1 MWEALEAAHSG
12 TKGVKARRVE
22 MLVEEFHK
30 FAMISPTEPIRELEL
45 RFTHL
50 INNLTSL
57 GKDIP
62 EEEQVSKILKVLKG
76 DWITKVTILQEVQ
89 GESTSSITAL
99 FGSLAEYEPTL
110 LAQRAPQAT
119 SKTKNLA
126 LVAPSKEK
134 IDDNDDDE
142 DDEEDIDDEETAMMV
157 RKFRKFFKK
166 KGGLQK
172 GDSSQRKGYKK
183 ERALV
188 CFECKK
194 PGHFKAECPSLQ
206 RSKGKDKRKAF
217 VSSIWV
223 NSSDEEASD
232 EEEVANLCLVARE
245 DDEEASF

>member
-1 MWEALEAAHSG
+1 M
-12 TKGVKARRVE
+12 
-22 MLVEEFHK
+22 EEFHK
-30 FAMISPTEPIRELEL
+30 FAMLSPTEPIRELEL
-45 RFTHL
+45 RFTHF
-50 INNLTSL
+50 INNLASL

-62 EEEQVSKILKVLKG
+62 EREQVSKILKILKG

-110 LAQRAPQAT
+110 LAQRAPQT
-119 SKTKNLA
+119 LSKAKNLA

-134 IDDNDDDE
+134 NDDNDDDE
-142 DDEEDIDDEETAMMV
+142 DDEEELDDEEMAMMV

-166 KGGLQK
+166 KGGFQK
-172 GDSSQRKGYKK
+172 GDSSQRKGSKK
-183 ERALV
+183 ERAPV

-217 VSSIWV
+217 VLYLG
-223 NSSDEEASD
+223 E
-232 EEEVANLCLVARE
+232 
-245 DDEEASF
+245 

>member
-1 MWEALEAAHSG
+1 
-12 TKGVKARRVE
+12 

-50 INNLTSL
+50 INNLASL

-62 EEEQVSKILKVLKG
+62 EREQVSKILKILKG

-110 LAQRAPQAT
+110 LAQRAPQAS

-126 LVAPSKEK
+126 LVAPSKE

-142 DDEEDIDDEETAMMV
+142 DDEEELDDEEMAMMV

-166 KGGLQK
+166 KGGFQK
-172 GDSSQRKGYKK
+172 GDSSQRKG
-183 ERALV
+183 
-188 CFECKK
+188 
-194 PGHFKAECPSLQ
+194 
-206 RSKGKDKRKAF
+206 
-217 VSSIWV
+217 
-223 NSSDEEASD
+223 
-232 EEEVANLCLVARE
+232 
-245 DDEEASF
+245 

>member
-1 MWEALEAAHSG
+1 M
-12 TKGVKARRVE
+12 
-22 MLVEEFHK
+22 
-30 FAMISPTEPIRELEL
+30 
-45 RFTHL
+45 
-50 INNLTSL
+50 
-57 GKDIP
+57 
-62 EEEQVSKILKVLKG
+62 
-76 DWITKVTILQEVQ
+76 QEVQ

-110 LAQRAPQAT
+110 LAQRAPQAL

-142 DDEEDIDDEETAMMV
+142 DDEEDIDDEEMAMMV

-166 KGGLQK
+166 KGGFQK

-183 ERALV
+183 ERATV

-223 NSSDEEASD
+223 NSSDNEASE
-232 EEEVANLCLVARE
+232 EEEVANLCLVARA
-245 DDEEASF
+245 DDE